1 VPEGLTNV
9 WVSGCRPGFVVVV
22 VDAVRTVGGLEDRA
36 VDVLGVVDARATLGR
51 VPEWPRELLA
61 EFLPDEFF
69 FEVDVFCC
77 FFPLMLDAC
86 VSCEFLDTDT

>member
-1 VPEGLTNV
+1 VPEGLINV
-9 WVSGCRPGFVVVV
+9 PLSGCRPVGV
-22 VDAVRTVGGLEDRA
+22 VDLDAVETVGGLEDRS
-36 VDVLGVVDARATLGR
+36 VDVWGVEDAREALWR
-51 VPEWPRELLA
+51 VPEVPRELLA
-61 EFLPDEFF
+61 EFLPEKGF